1 MTCTGNTH
9 SVFPVFFG
17 IWLTQRR
24 QTRVKN
30 CVKIRAGRCGPTKQP
45 GAKIILV
52 NLSSLLRLVLLVA
65 GVTAL
70 TGCGSIISRTVP
82 GAGHGHQYYP
92 GVQWD
97 LRDSPWRY
105 ITVIDVPL
113 SMVVDTFMLPFDA
126 QHGPY
131 E

>member
-1 MTCTGNTH
+1 MRKAC
-9 SVFPVFFG
+9 SPFFLAFSLRNADKLAG
-17 IWLTQRR
+17 
-24 QTRVKN
+24 KN
-30 CVKIRAGRCGPTKQP
+30 CVKIRAGRCGPSKQP
-45 GAKIILV
+45 GAKVILV
-52 NLSSLLRLVLLVA
+52 NLSSLLRLVVVVA

>member
-1 MTCTGNTH
+1 MLKFAPGVVAPQN
-9 SVFPVFFG
+9 
-17 IWLTQRR
+17 
-24 QTRVKN
+24 K
-30 CVKIRAGRCGPTKQP
+30 P

-97 LRDSPWRY
+97 LRY